1 MQQCGEFWDS
11 TTSQSLA
18 GMARMNCCSLIDRLE
33 ECGPSFHMHAAS
45 MNLHAL
51 ALWSA
56 HCENAGLLLTTRFGS
71 NDDPEP
77 SKFLARSVLSKEVA
91 EETVSGSSNSTEG
104 CTD

>member
-1 MQQCGEFWDS
+1 MWPFFPHAW
-11 TTSQSLA
+11 
-18 GMARMNCCSLIDRLE
+18 
-33 ECGPSFHMHAAS
+33 HAAS

-56 HCENAGLLLTTRFGS
+56 YCENAGLSLTTRFGS